1 MKISAYM
8 IVKGIRYFK
17 NYGLKEFFIRLREK
31 SESEEISYKEWRDRH
46 CVKAAELEKQRLNSL
61 QWKEKP
67 LISVIIIADDSMIQ
81 EVEQTKA
88 SLNKQ
93 SYQKYEVFV
102 DNGIDLPSII
112 DNANGEFV
120 AFIEAGDFISPDA
133 LFEIG
138 KAIVYPENVKQSG
151 VHWENNDMDVDIIYS
166 DEDSV
171 ASEDNNFCKPYFK
184 PDFNID
190 LLRNHNYIEHIIAVR
205 TTVARQIK
213 CSWGYDFVL
222 QSVETSKKI
231 IHIPKVLYH
240 AFDKEK
246 FDDESSALEAHL
258 TRCGLKGKIK
268 LDGECVGRQRYRIF
282 YDREWIEKVQPLVSI
297 IIPNKDEKLA
307 LKKCLDSIQESS
319 YTNLEVIIVENNS
332 VTESIKEFYEQIDDL
347 YNIPIKIVKWS
358 SDGGFNYSAINNYGG
373 RYANGQYY
381 VLLNNDV
388 EIITRDWIEELLSIC
403 VREDVAIVG
412 TRLYYPDDTIQHAGI
427 VVGIGGHVRGIAANM
442 LVGLERRENGYMCKA
457 NTISDFSSVTAAF
470 MMIKAEVFNQV
481 GGLTEQLSVAFND
494 VDLCLKARK
503 VGYLVVYDPFVEA
516 YHYESKSRGQEDTKE
531 KVRRFQSEIEYMR
544 TEWNDIMRYGDPYY
558 NPNFTSIRT
567 DYSINGM
574 S

>member
-1 MKISAYM
+1 M
-8 IVKGIRYFK
+8 
-17 NYGLKEFFIRLREK
+17 
-31 SESEEISYKEWRDRH
+31 
-46 CVKAAELEKQRLNSL
+46 
-61 QWKEKP
+61 
-67 LISVIIIADDSMIQ
+67 
-81 EVEQTKA
+81 
-88 SLNKQ
+88 
-93 SYQKYEVFV
+93 
-102 DNGIDLPSII
+102 
-112 DNANGEFV
+112 
-120 AFIEAGDFISPDA
+120 
-133 LFEIG
+133 
-138 KAIVYPENVKQSG
+138 
-151 VHWENNDMDVDIIYS
+151 
-166 DEDSV
+166 
-171 ASEDNNFCKPYFK
+171 
-184 PDFNID
+184 
-190 LLRNHNYIEHIIAVR
+190 
-205 TTVARQIK
+205 
-213 CSWGYDFVL
+213 
-222 QSVETSKKI
+222 
-231 IHIPKVLYH
+231 
-240 AFDKEK
+240 
-246 FDDESSALEAHL
+246 
-258 TRCGLKGKIK
+258 
-268 LDGECVGRQRYRIF
+268 
-282 YDREWIEKVQPLVSI
+282 
-297 IIPNKDEKLA
+297 
-307 LKKCLDSIQESS
+307 KKCLDSIQESS

-358 SDGGFNYSAINNYGG
+358 NDGGFNYSAINNYGG

-503 VGYLVVYDPFVEA
+503 EGYLVVYDPFVEA

-567 DYSINGM
+567 DYSINGTL
-574 S
+574 